1 MIKKILFFSASVL
14 ILGLLTAGNVLAQ
27 TGSLSGTI
35 TDAGTGDELLGAT
48 VLITELE
55 RGAPTNLQGVYRVE
69 NIPVGTYNVRFSY
82 VGYRTQVVE
91 ITINEGDN
99 TYNAELR
106 ADATGREEVV
116 VTGIASATSREIAE
130 VAVGRVNAADFTE
143 ATSFQDLSQLIGGRV
158 AGVGVQPSGG
168 TVGAGVRFNM
178 RAGGGLG
185 GDGQPLIFVD
195 GIRVDNSQI
204 GGPGRG
210 GQGTGTL
217 ADINMEEVETID
229 ILKGPAAAA
238 LYGTSGSNGVVLITT
253 KRGSALGAEGGL
265 SVNVRA
271 TRGVSEFA
279 RESQTSQFLSEQS
292 INNVFQE
299 GLLEQYSINAQGGSE
314 YIRYYTS
321 YDQRLEEGILPR
333 NYMDRQSFRAN
344 FDAFPREDLTLGVSA
359 GYTLNEIALPD
370 NDNNVIG
377 YLGNVILAQGGDDGA
392 FGFTAEEA
400 INAIEDVSRQSRF
413 LGSVNLQYRP
423 INNLELNASVGY
435 DGGNIRRDE
444 TIPPGFNVVG
454 PGTAGDRFILTR
466 INEQYTY
473 DLNARYTYDIT
484 SELTGSTV
492 VGTQM
497 FDRTLRTSNLR
508 QRGFATPLITN
519 IGAGEDFIGSGEG
532 FLNNREA
539 GVFFEQNLNFNNQYI
554 ISIGGRQDFAAAI
567 GDEAPSIFYPKASAA
582 VRFDNIF
589 ELPSEIDFL
598 KFRVAY
604 GETGQLPGFND
615 GAARLW
621 GATNSAYGTGG
632 LITFVGN
639 PDIKPERIREL
650 ELGLEADFLGRF
662 GLDMTY
668 YQLWANDSII
678 NFRQA
683 PSTGVINTVPFNVGG
698 VEGFGFESTLSIN
711 AYESR
716 DFALDF
722 DISYSY
728 QESEVTDLGGAQ
740 PIFDGFSVQVLK
752 EGVQRSAFFLP
763 KVNGALFNDDGV
775 YIGVDADEDPSEIGT
790 PFPNHQGSFSM
801 NFRAFRNLNVYAL
814 VDWAADL
821 YVYNNTREFAVIF
834 RNDREFEELR
844 EQLGLGSPFVDGIEE
859 LTPGTEEY
867 IEAAES
873 YARLSTAFPSN
884 FVEAADWLKLR
895 EVTVSYN
902 LTDVI
907 NRTDAGNYINNMSV
921 SVGGRNLLTTSKY
934 SGLDPE
940 VNFDGARS
948 LIRGQ
953 DFLTM
958 PPSRQFYFT
967 VSLGF

>member
-279 RESQTSQFLSEQS
+279 RESQTSAFLSEQS
-292 INNVFQE
+292 INNVFRE

-473 DLNARYTYDIT
+473 DLNARYSYDIT

-763 KVNGALFNDDGV
+763 KVNGALFDDDGV

-821 YVYNNTREFAVIF
+821 YIYNNTREFAVSF

-844 EQLGLGSPFVDGIEE
+844 EQLGIGSPFVDGIEQ

>member
-1 MIKKILFFSASVL
+1 
-14 ILGLLTAGNVLAQ
+14 
-27 TGSLSGTI
+27 
-35 TDAGTGDELLGAT
+35 
-48 VLITELE
+48 
-55 RGAPTNLQGVYRVE
+55 
-69 NIPVGTYNVRFSY
+69 
-82 VGYRTQVVE
+82 
-91 ITINEGDN
+91 
-99 TYNAELR
+99 
-106 ADATGREEVV
+106 
-116 VTGIASATSREIAE
+116 
-130 VAVGRVNAADFTE
+130 
-143 ATSFQDLSQLIGGRV
+143 
-158 AGVGVQPSGG
+158 
-168 TVGAGVRFNM
+168 
-178 RAGGGLG
+178 
-185 GDGQPLIFVD
+185 
-195 GIRVDNSQI
+195 
-204 GGPGRG
+204 
-210 GQGTGTL
+210 
-217 ADINMEEVETID
+217 
-229 ILKGPAAAA
+229 
-238 LYGTSGSNGVVLITT
+238 
-253 KRGSALGAEGGL
+253 
-265 SVNVRA
+265 
-271 TRGVSEFA
+271 
-279 RESQTSQFLSEQS
+279 
-292 INNVFQE
+292 
-299 GLLEQYSINAQGGSE
+299 
-314 YIRYYTS
+314 
-321 YDQRLEEGILPR
+321 DQRLEEGILPR

-344 FDAFPREDLTLGVSA
+344 FDAFPREDLTIGVSA

-377 YLGNVILAQGGDDGA
+377 YLGNVILATGGDDGA
-392 FGFTAEEA
+392 FGFTSEEA
-400 INAIEDVSRQSRF
+400 INAIEDISRQTRF
-413 LGSVNLQYRP
+413 LGSVSLQYRP
-423 INNLELNASVGY
+423 IQNLELNASVGY
-435 DGGNIRRDE
+435 DGGNLRRDE
-444 TIPPGFNVVG
+444 NIPPGFDVVG

-466 INEQYTY
+466 TNEQYTY
-473 DLNARYTYDIT
+473 DLNARYSYDIT
-484 SELTGSTV
+484 SDLTGSTV
-492 VGTQM
+492 VGAQL

-519 IGAGEDFIGSGEG
+519 IGAGEEFISSGEG

-539 GVFFEQNLNFNNQYI
+539 GVFFEQNFNFNNQYI
-554 ISIGGRQDFAAAI
+554 VSIGGRQDFAAAI
-567 GDEAPSIFYPKASAA
+567 GEDAPSIFYPKASAA

-589 ELPSEIDFL
+589 DLPSEIDFL

-639 PDIKPERIREL
+639 PEIEPERIREF
-650 ELGLEADFLGRF
+650 EVGLEADFLGRF

-668 YQLWANDSII
+668 YRLWASDSII
-678 NFRQA
+678 DFRQA
-683 PSTGVINTVPFNVGG
+683 PSTGVTNLIPFNVGG
-698 VEGFGFESTLSIN
+698 VEGQGFESVLSIN

-716 DFALDF
+716 DFGLDF
-722 DISYSY
+722 NISYSY
-728 QESEVTDLGGAQ
+728 QRSEVTDLGGAQ
-740 PIFDGFSVQVLK
+740 PIFDGFSVQVLA
-752 EGVQRSAFFLP
+752 EDIERSAFFLP
-763 KVNGALFNDDGV
+763 RVNGALFDDDGV
-775 YIGVDADEDPSEIGT
+775 YIGVDADEDPSEIGS

-821 YVYNNTREFAVIF
+821 YIYNNTREFAVDF

-844 EQLGLGSPFVDGIEE
+844 EALGLGSPFVDGIEQ

-867 IEAAES
+867 IDAAER

-958 PPSRQFYFT
+958 PPARQFFFT